1 MSLEGWQIGPYYLE
15 RLLKRGGMGEVYLA
29 LNVESGENVAFKVSN
44 ESASSQPDQ
53 ERFEEE
59 DFLFRREA
67 MAISSL
73 NHEHILRLLDFDER
87 TVDGK
92 TFTYIVMPY
101 CQDGSFADWLRRH
114 PAPLSLHAVA
124 HVIGQAAEA
133 LQYAHDHQIIHRD
146 VKPSNFLIVENP
158 QRPNR
163 PDLLL
168 SDFGIAKM
176 SSAVATTSTFPRG
189 STAYMAPEHWEGH
202 PRPATDQYALAI
214 MTYELLTGQLPFQGA
229 PGQIM
234 HQHFY
239 SQAKPPGTLNPQVP
253 AAVDIVV
260 QRGMEKKPEDRY
272 PSIIA
277 FARAFRQALPRVPGK
292 PGVYTG
298 TGQRRPALGQRAD
311 ITVQRKE
318 QRRELLE
325 RKKPLARRTPL
336 ERRPARRE
344 ASTDG
349 FVDLPA
355 EPAVLPEPRP
365 LPLPAADRV
374 PLEEDL
380 FAGEEPFFPQRYRPD
395 SSAFDEDIFDE
406 PFPLQRRRSRPDLGM
421 QAPNQGERPR
431 YSRPERVFIDDP
443 LDEPLP
449 REFQAPQLR
458 SSRPDWGTVD
468 RTPPR
473 LSQRLQPTSGRIKVP
488 VPRQNK
494 EQNNRR
500 LERLLGLL
508 LILVAIIVFFY
519 LLSLIYAR

>member
-1 MSLEGWQIGPYYLE
+1 YYLE

-29 LNVESGENVAFKVSN
+29 LNVESAEQVAFKVSN
-44 ESASSQPDQ
+44 ESASTQPDQ

-101 CQDGSFADWLRRH
+101 CQGGSFADWLRRH
-114 PAPLSLHAVA
+114 PARLSLHAVA
-124 HVIGQAAEA
+124 HFIGQAADA

-146 VKPSNFLIVENP
+146 VKPSNFLIVENAE
-158 QRPNR
+158 RPNR

-176 SSAVATTSTFPRG
+176 SSSVATTSTFPRG

-214 MTYELLTGQLPFQGA
+214 MAYELLMGQLPFQGA

-239 SQAKPPGTLNPQVP
+239 SQAKPLSTLNPQVP
-253 AAVDIVV
+253 PTIDAVVL
-260 QRGMEKKPEDRY
+260 RAMAKKPEERY
-272 PSIIA
+272 PSIAA
-277 FARAFRQALPRVPGK
+277 FARAFRQALPRGPGK
-292 PGVYTG
+292 PGA
-298 TGQRRPALGQRAD
+298 TGQRRPTPGPRAD
-311 ITVQRKE
+311 ITMQRKE

-325 RKKPLARRTPL
+325 HKKTLARHTHL
-336 ERRPARRE
+336 ERHLVRRE

-349 FVDLPA
+349 FVDLPQ
-355 EPAVLPEPRP
+355 EPVALPEPLP
-365 LPLPAADRV
+365 LALQKPLPAADRV

-380 FAGEEPFFPQRYRPD
+380 FTEEEPLFPQRYRPD
-395 SSAFDEDIFDE
+395 SSVFDEEIFDE
-406 PFPLQRRRSRPDLGM
+406 PFPLQRRRSRPGLGA
-421 QAPNQGERPR
+421 QAPSYREPPR
-431 YSRPERVFIDDP
+431 YSRPERAFIDDP

-449 REFQAPQLR
+449 REFQAPQRR
-458 SSRPDWGTVD
+458 SSRPDWGTID

-473 LSQRLQPTSGRIKVP
+473 LSQRLRPTSGRIKVP
-488 VPRQNK
+488 VPPRNK
-494 EQNNRR
+494 EQDNRR

-508 LILVAIIVFFY
+508 LILVTIIVFFY

>member
-29 LNVESGENVAFKVSN
+29 LNIESGEQVAFKVSN
-44 ESASSQPDQ
+44 ESASTQPDQ

-73 NHEHILRLLDFDER
+73 NHEHVLRLLDFDER

-101 CQDGSFADWLRRH
+101 CQNGSFADWLRRH

-124 HVIGQAAEA
+124 HIIGQAAEA

-158 QRPNR
+158 ERPNR

-176 SSAVATTSTFPRG
+176 SSSVATTSTFPRG

-202 PRPATDQYALAI
+202 PSPATDQYALA
-214 MTYELLTGQLPFQGA
+214 MMAYELLVGLLPFQGP

-234 HQHFY
+234 HQHFF
-239 SQAKPPGTLNPQVP
+239 SQARPPSTLNPQVP
-253 AAVDIVV
+253 AAIDAII
-260 QRGMEKKPEDRY
+260 QRGMEKNPGDRY
-272 PSIIA
+272 PSISA

-292 PGVYTG
+292 PGATA

-311 ITVQRKE
+311 ITAQRKE

-325 RKKPLARRTPL
+325 RKKTLARRTQL
-336 ERRPARRE
+336 ERHPTRRE
-344 ASTDG
+344 ASTDS
-349 FVDLPA
+349 FVDLPE
-355 EPAVLPEPRP
+355 EPVAIPEPRP
-365 LPLPAADRV
+365 LA
-374 PLEEDL
+374 
-380 FAGEEPFFPQRYRPD
+380 
-395 SSAFDEDIFDE
+395 
-406 PFPLQRRRSRPDLGM
+406 LQKS
-421 QAPNQGERPR
+421 
-431 YSRPERVFIDDP
+431 
-443 LDEPLP
+443 
-449 REFQAPQLR
+449 
-458 SSRPDWGTVD
+458 
-468 RTPPR
+468 PP
-473 LSQRLQPTSGRIKVP
+473 
-488 VPRQNK
+488 
-494 EQNNRR
+494 
-500 LERLLGLL
+500 
-508 LILVAIIVFFY
+508 
-519 LLSLIYAR
+519 